1 MMNSDEIKEL
11 KVLREMH
18 GNMDSLLGF
27 KFMNVKE
34 REVYTFFKCVN
45 EVTGKQI
52 DMIFLDDG
60 RLYMSMEY
68 PVEDRRM
75 QERDTLLDEFVD
87 DFCSEYVYEERMN
100 PALMEEQLRLSIADC
115 DLEDYKEKIIEIG
128 IQAVLEKIKEE
139 YESVGSREVYCF
151 ADLEEL
157 IGFTVKDV
165 ITDEIETYGQ
175 LVFKGEHGE
184 QKVLEMDGL
193 CADGESMRIKDGDEI
208 SKVLKEK
215 DS

>member
-1 MMNSDEIKEL
+1 MKNDEIKEL

-18 GNMDSLLGF
+18 GKMDSLLGV
-27 KFMNVKE
+27 KIMNVKE

-157 IGFTVKDV
+157 IGFTVKGV

>member
-1 MMNSDEIKEL
+1 MKNDEIKEL

-18 GNMDSLLGF
+18 GKMDSLLGF
-27 KFMNVKE
+27 KIMNVKE

-157 IGFTVKDV
+157 IGFTVKGV

>member
-1 MMNSDEIKEL
+1 MKNDEIKEL

-18 GNMDSLLGF
+18 GKMDSLLGF
-27 KFMNVKE
+27 KIMNVE
-34 REVYTFFKCVN
+34 EGEDYTFFECVN

-52 DMIFLDDG
+52 DIIFHDDG
-60 RLYMSMEY
+60 RLYMSLEY
-68 PVEDRRM
+68 PAEDRRM

-100 PALMEEQLRLSIADC
+100 PALMEVMEEQLRLSIADC
-115 DLEDYKEKIIEIG
+115 DLEAYKEKIIEIG

-157 IGFTVKDV
+157 IGFTVKGV

-193 CADGESMRIKDGDEI
+193 CA
-208 SKVLKEK
+208 
-215 DS
+215 

>member
-1 MMNSDEIKEL
+1 MNSDEIKEL

-27 KFMNVKE
+27 KIMNVKE

>member
-27 KFMNVKE
+27 KIMNVKE

>member
-1 MMNSDEIKEL
+1 MKNDEIEEL

-18 GNMDSLLGF
+18 GKMDSLLGF
-27 KFMNVKE
+27 KIMNVKE
-34 REVYTFFKCVN
+34 REVYTFFECVN

-157 IGFTVKDV
+157 IGFTVKGV

>member
-27 KFMNVKE
+27 KIMNVKE

-87 DFCSEYVYEERMN
+87 DFCSEYVSEERMN

>member
-1 MMNSDEIKEL
+1 M
-11 KVLREMH
+11 
-18 GNMDSLLGF
+18 
-27 KFMNVKE
+27 
-34 REVYTFFKCVN
+34 N